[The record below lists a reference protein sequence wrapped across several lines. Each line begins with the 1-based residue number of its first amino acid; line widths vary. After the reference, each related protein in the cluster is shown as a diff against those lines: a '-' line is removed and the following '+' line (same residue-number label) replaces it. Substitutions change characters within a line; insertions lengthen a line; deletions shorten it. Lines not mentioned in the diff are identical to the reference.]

1 MEQIVSRLHTA
12 RLKTLQVNAFAN
24 IGYVRILQ
32 CELTNGIETIKQK
45 QCPNLTLLSRL
56 DIFHA
61 TFSQISELYQVVFSR
76 SFFFLKDTIHSIFKF
91 TNISCIVLICGL
103 RRTDYFLHFLIP
115 FCFNT
120 EGVILLVNYYYLLR
134 KLYAFFS
141 K

>member
-45 QCPNLTLLSRL
+45 QCPNLTPLSRL

-76 SFFFLKDTIHSIFKF
+76 SFFFSKT
-91 TNISCIVLICGL
+91 
-103 RRTDYFLHFLIP
+103 P
-115 FCFNT
+115 F
-120 EGVILLVNYYYLLR
+120 IRYLSSR
-134 KLYAFFS
+134 I
-141 K
+141 